1 MYILSMV
8 AKKFLTEKDIETL
21 EERFKEIFPTRE
33 EFQKHRS
40 ELFDK
45 LDAILKEVQ
54 AGREEQSLVANRV
67 SKHEDRIELLER
79 SNSS

>member
-1 MYILSMV
+1 M
-8 AKKFLTEKDIETL
+8 ATKNFLTEKDIEIL

-54 AGREEQSLVANRV
+54 AGREEQTLIAHHISE
-67 SKHEDRIELLER
+67 HEDRIEALETPH
-79 SNSS
+79 SP